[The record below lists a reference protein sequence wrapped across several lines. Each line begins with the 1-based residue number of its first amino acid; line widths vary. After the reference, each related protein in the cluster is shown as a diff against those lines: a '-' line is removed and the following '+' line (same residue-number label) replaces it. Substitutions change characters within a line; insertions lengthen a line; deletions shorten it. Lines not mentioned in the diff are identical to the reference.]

1 MGSCCMK
8 PKPDIQVDIEGN
20 TCFDDMEC
28 SSTCCIVKKK
38 TVSPKHHHKNHR
50 DKDPPQEIEMKEV
63 KIDTTSD
70 EPGV

>member
-38 TVSPKHHHKNHR
+38 TVSPKHKHHHKNRHE
-50 DKDPPQEIEMKEV
+50 EIEMKAIGTNTLT
-63 KIDTTSD
+63 IDTTSV
-70 EPGV
+70 EP